1 MAQAPKGLGGAPVNL
16 LAREL
21 LSRGIGLSLFPLILP
36 WRMKSC
42 FRGDRVKIIFGPY
55 RRKRAKDLFSVET
68 KWVERI
74 LEREA
79 PDFVHAHW
87 TYEYALGATATSI
100 PHLVTAHDAPFNV
113 VRHDFSLYR
122 IVRTYMAF
130 RALHGTRHLTAV
142 APHVAAHLKRY
153 LGYRRHITVIPN
165 GMPAALFEGEGANR
179 AASPL
184 TFATILV
191 GWVGYKN
198 SKRAIEAFS
207 QVRHRLHEARLLMFG
222 AGHGPGEVAQQW
234 ASKHGLTEG
243 IEFVGQLPRATLL
256 SRLKAEVDVVVHPA
270 LEEAQPMALIEP
282 MAMGI
287 PVIGGERSGG
297 VPWTL
302 ENGRAGVL
310 VDVRSAKAIAEA
322 MQKLADD
329 REERHRIGEQGREAA
344 RRRFHIAVVTDA
356 YLEAYADALSQEEA
370 GARAS
375 SVE

>member
-1 MAQAPKGLGGAPVNL
+1 MLQ
-16 LAREL
+16 
-21 LSRGIGLSLFPLILP
+21 
-36 WRMKSC
+36 
-42 FRGDRVKIIFGPY
+42 GDRVKIIFGPY
-55 RRKRAKDLFSVET
+55 RRRRARDLFSVET
-68 KWVERI
+68 KWVQRS

-87 TYEYALGATATSI
+87 TYEYALGSIATSI
-100 PHLVTAHDAPFNV
+100 PHLVTAHDAPLNV
-113 VRHDFSLYR
+113 VRHDFSAYR

-130 RALHGTRHLTAV
+130 RALRGTRHLTAV
-142 APHVAAHLKRY
+142 APHVAEHLKRY
-153 LGYRRHITVIPN
+153 LGYQRPITVIPN
-165 GMPAALFEGEGANR
+165 GMPAALFEGEGANS

-198 SKRAIEAFS
+198 SKRAIEAFA
-207 QVRHRLHEARLLMFG
+207 QVRQRLYEARLLMFG

-234 ASKHGLTEG
+234 ARKRGLTEG
-243 IEFVGQLPRATLL
+243 VEFVGQLPRATLL
-256 SRLKAEVDVVVHPA
+256 SRLKEEVDVVVHPA

-282 MAMGI
+282 MSMGI
-287 PVIGGERSGG
+287 PVIGGEQSGG

-302 ENGRAGVL
+302 ENGYAGVL

-322 MQKLADD
+322 MYKLAVD
-329 REERHRIGEQGREAA
+329 REERHRIGEQGRETA
-344 RRRFHIAVVTDA
+344 RRRFHIEVVTDA